1 MFPFSGCPC
10 LLDHYSA
17 APHRGNAN
25 KPKPQLVGKESKH
38 PPRTGATL
46 IDHNRIKRSEKSKM
60 PPLAEQK
67 KLTPYRYAKW
77 RWHRFSRSWTDTRAD
92 RIPSWSRLYVRV
104 YTRLLTLTVLVL
116 AASITTLSL
125 TLKTSPSIWQTLAT
139 AKTSIPI
146 ALATLL
152 LPAITAYRWMR
163 PVWLD
168 LVMVRERAID
178 FTGGR
183 FNTRARESHSVIIG
197 PLARTLNAL
206 AERMERLIAAQ
217 RELTNGISHELRTPL
232 ARVRF
237 ALENLREPASAAE
250 YNSALSSIDQD
261 VTELDELI
269 DMSLTYARLEYS
281 SLQSNLESTVLAT
294 WFDSQITDATLL
306 YADKQL
312 VPQVDVDTSL
322 RVVMDKR
329 LMSYAMRNLLRNAS
343 KYAHSRIMVGLSV
356 RHGNVEIYV
365 EDDGAGVPP
374 DQRERIFNAFVRL
387 DRQTGGYGLGLAIT
401 QQVLRAHHGRIAVT
415 DPLTLSGARF
425 EMSWPVGT
433 AA

>member
-1 MFPFSGCPC
+1 MP
-10 LLDHYSA
+10 SA
-17 APHRGNAN
+17 A
-25 KPKPQLVGKESKH
+25 
-38 PPRTGATL
+38 
-46 IDHNRIKRSEKSKM
+46 
-60 PPLAEQK
+60 EQHS
-67 KLTPYRYAKW
+67 LTPYRYLKW
-77 RWHRFSRSWTDTRAD
+77 RWLRFRRSWTDTRAD
-92 RIPSWSRLYVRV
+92 RIPSWSMLYLRV
-104 YTRLLTLTVLVL
+104 YTRLLILTVLVL
-116 AASITTLSL
+116 AAAIVTLSF
-125 TLKTSPSIWQTLAT
+125 TLPTPEPLWQSLLA
-139 AKTSIPI
+139 ARRGLPV

-152 LPAITAYRWMR
+152 LPAISAYRWMR

-237 ALENLREPASAAE
+237 AVESLREPASAAE
-250 YNSALSSIDQD
+250 YQGALASIDQD

-281 SLQSNLESTVLAT
+281 SLQSNLESTSLVA
-294 WFDSQITDATLL
+294 WFDAQIVDATLL
-306 YADKQL
+306 YQDKQI
-312 VPQVDVDTSL
+312 VSRTEAAPAL

-343 KYAHSRIMVGLSV
+343 RYARSRIVVGLEL

-374 DQRERIFNAFVRL
+374 EQREHIFNAFVRL
-387 DRQTGGYGLGLAIT
+387 DRQTRGYGLGLAIS

-415 DPLTLSGARF
+415 DPVTLTGARF
-425 EMSWPVGT
+425 EISWPAGSV
-433 AA
+433 

>member
-1 MFPFSGCPC
+1 M
-10 LLDHYSA
+10 
-17 APHRGNAN
+17 PH
-25 KPKPQLVGKESKH
+25 V
-38 PPRTGATL
+38 
-46 IDHNRIKRSEKSKM
+46 
-60 PPLAEQK
+60 AEQK
-67 KLTPYRYAKW
+67 KLNPYRYCRW
-77 RWHRFSRSWTDTRAD
+77 RWQRFRRNWTDTRAD
-92 RIPSWSRLYVRV
+92 RVPSWSRLYVRV
-104 YTRLLTLTVLVL
+104 YTRLLILTALVL
-116 AASITTLSL
+116 AVALTTLGLALDSTPSL
-125 TLKTSPSIWQTLAT
+125 WQTLAT
-139 AKTSIPI
+139 PRALLPI
-146 ALATLL
+146 ALVTLL
-152 LPAITAYRWMR
+152 LPAVTAYRWMR

-237 ALENLREPASAAE
+237 ALESLREPASAAE
-250 YNSALSSIDQD
+250 YESALASIDQD

-281 SLQSNLESTVLAT
+281 SLQSNLEFTSLAA

-306 YADKQL
+306 YADKQI
-312 VPQVDVDTSL
+312 VPSVEIDPSL
-322 RVVMDKR
+322 RVAMDKR

-343 KYAHSRIMVGLSV
+343 KYAQSTIMVGLSL

-365 EDDGAGVPP
+365 EDDGAGIPP
-374 DQRERIFNAFVRL
+374 EQRARIFDAFVRL

-401 QQVLRAHHGRIAVT
+401 QQVLRAHRGRIAAT
-415 DPLTLSGARF
+415 DPLTLGGARF
-425 EMSWPVGT
+425 EVSWPAGT
-433 AA
+433 A

>member
-1 MFPFSGCPC
+1 
-10 LLDHYSA
+10 
-17 APHRGNAN
+17 
-25 KPKPQLVGKESKH
+25 
-38 PPRTGATL
+38 
-46 IDHNRIKRSEKSKM
+46 M
-60 PPLAEQK
+60 PPQAEQK
-67 KLTPYRYAKW
+67 NLNPYRYAKW
-77 RWHRFSRSWTDTRAD
+77 RWHRFRRSWTDTRAD
-92 RIPSWSRLYVRV
+92 RIPSWSRLYLRV
-104 YTRLLTLTVLVL
+104 YTRLLTLTTLVL
-116 AASITTLSL
+116 AASITILAVAQQQTPQPL
-125 TLKTSPSIWQTLAT
+125 WQALRE
-139 AKTSIPI
+139 AKTAIPI

-152 LPAITAYRWMR
+152 LPAITSYRWMR

-237 ALENLREPASAAE
+237 ALEILREPASAAE
-250 YNSALSSIDQD
+250 YHSALASIDQD
-261 VTELDELI
+261 VAELDELI

-306 YADKQL
+306 YADRQIIA
-312 VPQVDVDTSL
+312 QVGIDPSL

-329 LMSYAMRNLLRNAS
+329 LMSYAMRNLLRNAG
-343 KYAHSRIMVGLSV
+343 KYAQSRIMVGLDV

-374 DQRERIFNAFVRL
+374 EQRERIFDAFVRL

-401 QQVLRAHHGRIAVT
+401 QQVLRAHRGRIVVT
-415 DPLTLSGARF
+415 DPSTLSGARF
-425 EMSWPVGT
+425 EMSWP
-433 AA
+433 AATV